1 MNRNDIRL
9 AIPSNGRLET
19 DSLTFLTACGLGVQR
34 INPRQYTA
42 TIPALPGV
50 TAVWQRQNDIVR
62 GIQLGSLDFALVG
75 LDALEEWC
83 QGETP
88 CPEIVILH
96 DQLDI
101 SHCELHLAVPLSWTT
116 VNTVMDLAGQAR
128 TMMARENRPLRV
140 ATKYPNLTAQFL
152 NQYNI
157 PHELVRSDGTLE
169 IAPAIGYADMIADLV
184 SSGTTL
190 RDNQLKPLADGML
203 VHSQAVLVGNRDSLR
218 QRPEVLALARE
229 LLEYI
234 EAHLRAEGCYTVT
247 ANVRGESPQAI
258 AKLMLDHPHIRG
270 LQGPT
275 ISPVV
280 PHNGTTQSMVNWYAI
295 NIIIQ
300 KQNLGQAIRELRAIG
315 GSGVIVTEVKYIFE
329 EEPVRYKKMV
339 ETLGDRDE
347 R

>member
-1 MNRNDIRL
+1 MRTDIRF

-19 DSLTFLTACGLGVQR
+19 DSLAFLQACGLAVQR
-34 INPRQYTA
+34 LNPRQYTA
-42 TIPALPGV
+42 TIPALKGV

-62 GIQLGSLDFALVG
+62 GIQLGSIDFAIVG
-75 LDALEEWC
+75 LDSLEERC
-83 QGETP
+83 QNGAQ
-88 CPEIVILH
+88 CPEIIVLH

-101 SHCELHLAVPLSWTT
+101 SHCELHLAVPMAWAT
-116 VNTVMDLAGQAR
+116 VENVNDLAGQAR
-128 TMMARENRPLRV
+128 IILAREGRPLRV
-140 ATKYPNLTAQFL
+140 ATKYPNLTARFL
-152 NQYNI
+152 SQYDI
-157 PHELVRSDGTLE
+157 PHELVRADGTLE

-190 RDNQLKPLADGML
+190 RDNQLKPLGDGML
-203 VHSQAVLVGNRDSLR
+203 VHSQAVLVGNKASLR
-218 QRPEVLALARE
+218 ERPEVLAIARE
-229 LLEYI
+229 LLEYF

-258 AKLMLDHPHIRG
+258 AKLMLDHAHIRG

-295 NIIIQ
+295 NIIVQ
-300 KQNLGQAIRELRAIG
+300 RPHLAQAIRELRAIG

-329 EEPVRYKKMV
+329 EEPERYKQMLKSINN
-339 ETLGDRDE
+339 E
-347 R
+347 